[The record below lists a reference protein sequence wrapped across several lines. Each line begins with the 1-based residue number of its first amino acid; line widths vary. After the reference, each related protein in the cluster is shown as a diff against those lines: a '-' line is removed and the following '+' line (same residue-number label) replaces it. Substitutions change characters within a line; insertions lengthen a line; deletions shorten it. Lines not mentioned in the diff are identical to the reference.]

1 MKYFLQLVADDLKQ
15 KFGRNFGRVAVVFP
29 GKRASLFLNE
39 YLKDEK
45 PMFMPSYIAINELFV
60 SLSPYTLA
68 DPLELVCRLYDI
80 YTAPY
85 GKDNDE
91 LPAEPLDAFFGWGE
105 KLLADFDEI
114 DKSMACAER
123 LLQNLRDIKAFENIS
138 YLSEEQKTILAEYFK
153 DFNEKSSEVKKK
165 FLTLWDRMPHLYNE
179 LRRITFNEKS
189 TYEGALYRDV
199 VERLNVAHFKRP
211 AEDAINL
218 PADYDYYVFVGF
230 NVLSKVEKDLFTY
243 IKEQGKA
250 LFYWDYD
257 QYYMANDTLFEAGRF
272 LNENLSAFPNALNK
286 ELFNNFLKPKRI
298 EFASA
303 VTESIQAKSV
313 TKWLEDINL
322 SEPQKTAVVLCNE
335 SMLLPVLHSLPKKA
349 VRPNITKG
357 FPLSHTPAHRDLEH
371 FFKVRQ
377 NNESSAEA
385 QLSILRELQKNLK
398 EAGLSLN
405 TSESI
410 EHLLYSEAYFKLHTI
425 INRFYHLIE
434 RQKLSISTPT
444 LVRLI
449 RQVVHTTTI
458 PFHGE
463 PLGGVQIM
471 GMLETRCLD
480 FDNILMLSVGEGYL
494 PRAAADAS
502 FIPYF
507 LRVHYGLQTSQHQT
521 AVYAYHFYRLLQRA
535 KYVRLTYNKTAD
547 GLQKGEMSRFM
558 VQLLCENR
566 LNIEHLSLTSRQER
580 TENKIISIAKP
591 HNLPEKL
598 KHLSP
603 SALNE
608 YLKCELSFYY
618 NYVLGIRQPEDPSAA
633 DPRTFGTIF
642 HGVAENFYNIFI
654 ERYNHKVTQPAM
666 DALLGR
672 PDERKKREAA
682 ISKMIE
688 DFCNDEKHK
697 YQVSEIEKKVL
708 SLYLDKLFSYDRR
721 TAPFIIDSTEKK
733 DIEVPHKFILNG
745 REHQVT
751 LKGSIDRVDV
761 IRGTDG
767 KLFKRVVDYKTGGT
781 PEKCPD
787 LESIFDGQNEKR
799 AKYIFQT
806 LFYAY
811 TLYKNNEGFYEGKA
825 ISLAPALFYARES
838 IKPDFTPYVC
848 IGKPQKDAPPLFYE
862 KLHTKFEQKLFDL
875 IEKIYELPGKFNA
888 STNAKTCSSCPYRIL
903 CGR

>member
-521 AVYAYHFYRLLQRA
+521 AVYAYYFYRLLQRA